1 VLIAAKNLP
10 AYHALTDSDITI
22 GLESAHG
29 KVNYATLPVAGG
41 LTLRPIEKGQPVTRK
56 DISANVI
63 QLLGPKVA
71 VVGVSISRASALG
84 GTLSDGDKIKFI
96 LTSRRGT
103 RKPVKAV
110 LLTVTGHGSKANQDI
125 IVVALQARDAQRY
138 GRLLEAG
145 KFVMIVSA
153 AP

>member
-22 GLESAHG
+22 GLESTRG
-29 KVNYATLPVAGG
+29 KVNYATFPVAGG
-41 LTLRPIEKGQPVTRK
+41 LTLRPIEKGQPVTTQ

-63 QLLGPKVA
+63 QLLGSKVA
-71 VVGVSISRASALG
+71 VVGLSISSASALG
-84 GTLSDGDKIKFI
+84 GTLSDGDQIKFI

-103 RKPVKAV
+103 RNTVNAV
-110 LLTVTGHGSKANQDI
+110 LLTVTGHGNKANQDI
-125 IVVALQARDAQRY
+125 IVVALRAGVAQRY

-145 KFVMIVSA
+145 KFGMIVSA
-153 AP
+153 TP